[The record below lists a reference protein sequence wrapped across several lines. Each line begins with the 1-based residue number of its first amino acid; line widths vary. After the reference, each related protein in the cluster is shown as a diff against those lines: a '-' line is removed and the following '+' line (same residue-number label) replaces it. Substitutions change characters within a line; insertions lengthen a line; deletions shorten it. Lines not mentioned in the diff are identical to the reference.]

1 MGQEAGGTVSDRG
14 QAQPSERHVGAPPCR
29 REDTATAIELPAPV
43 FASLGGEA
51 DILPR
56 GHLREQRC
64 ELKGA
69 GDAALTDARGRE
81 PRNVLAGETYA
92 ALAWLEHSG
101 DEVKQGRFAGAV
113 RTNHGAHLALLD
125 PHRYVVDCDEAAE
138 AAGQLIELQQRHC
151 GTPALLR
158 FCGESGRG

>member
-14 QAQPSERHVGAPPCR
+14 QAEPSKRHVGASPCR
-29 REDTATAIELPAPV
+29 SKDTATAIELPAPL

-56 GHLREQRC
+56 GHLREKRG

-81 PRNVLAGETYA
+81 PGDVLAGKTDA
-92 ALAWLEHSG
+92 ALARLEHPG
-101 DEVKQGRFAGAV
+101 YEVKQGRFAGAV
-113 RTNHGAHLALLD
+113 RTDHGAHLALLD
-125 PHRYVVDCDEAAE
+125 PHRYVVDRDEAAE
-138 AAGQLIELQQRHC
+138 VAGQLIELQQRH
-151 GTPALLR
+151 GGIPTQLR

>member
-1 MGQEAGGTVSDRG
+1 MGQEAGGTVRARG
-14 QAQPSERHVGAPPCR
+14 QAEPFERHVGASPCR
-29 REDTATAIELPAPV
+29 SETTATAIELPAPV

-51 DILPR
+51 DILPH

-69 GDAALTDARGRE
+69 GDAALADARGRE
-81 PRNVLAGETYA
+81 PRDVLAGETYA
-92 ALAWLEHSG
+92 ALTRLQHPG
-101 DEVKQGRFAGAV
+101 YEVKQGRFAGAV
-113 RTNHGAHLALLD
+113 RTDHGAHLALLD

-138 AAGQLIELQQRHC
+138 AAGQLIKLQQRHG